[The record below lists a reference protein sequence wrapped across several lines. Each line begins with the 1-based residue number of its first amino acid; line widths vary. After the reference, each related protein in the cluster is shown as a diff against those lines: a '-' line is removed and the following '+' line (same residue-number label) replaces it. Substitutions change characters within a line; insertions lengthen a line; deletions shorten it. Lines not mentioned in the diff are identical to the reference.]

1 MNHIKT
7 SLICLFVLVCTQA
20 FALQNNQTDT
30 KATDQAIARD
40 SIVRTMQEEIKASME
55 QLAAKEVPAYYMS
68 LRLNDK
74 HQIAIT
80 SEYGVASTR
89 NERTCNLTPQVRVGS
104 PETDNFK
111 YESQSWNETHYE
123 IDSYPVPYSG
133 NTIAA
138 LKQGIWQKTMERY
151 DIALG
156 NYDSAISKMKTNA
169 DNEDKAPCFVFPPVE
184 RYYENEPDGAYHS
197 IDIKSW
203 EERLNCI
210 SNVFKG
216 CEHIQQAKADLSY
229 ELERTYI
236 VTSHGSVVVQNRKAA
251 RIMIQA
257 SVKADDGM
265 SCPLYKDWFAFSIND
280 LPDDSVMI
288 AAAKDMIGRLM
299 ALREAPVADP
309 YAGPAIMSGSASG
322 VFFHEIFGHRL
333 EAHRM
338 KSGGQTFKR
347 MVGERIL
354 PEDFQVYDD
363 PTMASF
369 SGNDLNGYYRYD
381 DEAVKAERVNC
392 VENGVLKNFLL
403 GSTPIDGFP
412 RSNGHGRAYEGYD
425 AVSRQANLIIQSSRP
440 RSEEELRKMLLDAI
454 KKEGKE
460 YGYYFRTAT
469 SGMTYTGEGKSINSF
484 GVDPV
489 EVYRVYADGRDDQLV
504 RGVTMI
510 GTPLAMFSG
519 IAAGGADPVIFTGMC
534 GAESGWVPVTA
545 IAPSIFVSKIETQ
558 RSSTRH
564 TLPQVLKR
572 PDCESMNGSE
582 EQIIFKAM
590 EDEMARSKAGLTA
603 KGSSGP
609 LFIDYQLLESNSI
622 DIVSSL
628 GGIVSSYY
636 NPKSFV
642 VKANVLIGDSL
653 LVSPSTQNLTQL
665 GNKADYYAIRQT
677 LWQTSDAIYKRAI
690 SGYSKKLNML
700 KNKPKPETE
709 ATKREIFDIPA
720 GEHISE
726 SIVNTS
732 IDRKSLEDLCN
743 ELSAVYMD
751 YPELY
756 NTNVH
761 IKVEYTDAYR
771 LNSDGLKLRLPYKN
785 QLIETSACSL
795 VSNGAEIDEY
805 YTIPFDLQ
813 NYNIEDLKNSVREF
827 ADAIMLKSKADI
839 TDDFYIG
846 PVLLERNTI
855 PYYFS
860 KIVSNYGIARNTWD
874 YESLR
879 YGGTLRSLVG
889 GMLLGKRFLDTKI
902 GIHIYSDMKSYKGN
916 NLNGTYNLDYD
927 GIRPESDFTFV
938 ENGILRNLI
947 CGRMAASGA
956 SKASGHSQ
964 IPLSYSVESKPAVRI
979 LHVRMNEARP
989 YSKVKEQLFSEARK
1003 AGLDYVY
1010 TIGSTSNDCF
1020 ILKRMD
1026 IRTGKET
1033 PIKEASMPNITRK
1046 ELMHVVSAS
1055 KEENI
1060 WLRNSNETII
1070 APEAMLLESVE
1081 MNIKKPAKAPQ
1092 QHLINPTL
1100 RK

>member
-7 SLICLFVLVCTQA
+7 SLISIFVLVCVQA
-20 FALQNNQTDT
+20 FALQNNQTDS

-74 HQIAIT
+74 HQIAIK
-80 SEYGVASTR
+80 SEYGVASTI

-111 YESQSWNETHYE
+111 YESQSWNETHYD

-210 SNVFKG
+210 SSVFKG
-216 CEHIQQAKADLSY
+216 CEHIQQATASLNY

-236 VTSHGSVVVQNRKAA
+236 VTSHGSIVVQNRKAA
-251 RIMIQA
+251 RIVIHA
-257 SVKADDGM
+257 TVKADDGM
-265 SCPLYKDWFAFSIND
+265 VCPLYKDWFAFSIND

-403 GSTPIDGFP
+403 GSTPIDSFP

-489 EVYRVYADGRDDQLV
+489 EVYRVYADGREDQLV

-590 EDEMARSKAGLTA
+590 EDEMARSKAGLKA

-636 NPKSFV
+636 NPKSFL

-690 SGYSKKLNML
+690 SGYSKKLNIL
-700 KNKPKPETE
+700 KSKPKPEAE
-709 ATKREIFDIPA
+709 AAVHEIIEMSA
-720 GEHISE
+720 VEHISE
-726 SIVNTS
+726 SVASTPIE
-732 IDRKSLEDLCN
+732 REMMEELCKK
-743 ELSAVYMD
+743 LSAIYLE
-751 YPELY
+751 YPLLY
-756 NTNVH
+756 KT
-761 IKVEYTDAYR
+761 KVSLAIEHTDAYR
-771 LNSDGLKLRLPYKN
+771 LTSDNSKLRIPYEYCTIAT
-785 QLIETSACSL
+785 QASARTT
-795 VSNGAEIDEY
+795 NGAEINEY
-805 YTIPFDLQ
+805 YTIPFDLKQ
-813 NYNIEDLKNSVREF
+813 YDISDLKKSIKEF

-846 PVLLERNTI
+846 PVLLERNAVS
-855 PYYFS
+855 YYFR
-860 KIVSNYGIARNTWD
+860 KIVNTYGTARNTWD
-874 YESLR
+874 YENLMYR
-879 YGGTLRSLVG
+879 RPLNSLVG
-889 GMLLGKRFLDTKI
+889 GMLLGKRFLDTGI
-902 GIHIYSDMKSYKGN
+902 GIHLYSDMPYYKGIR
-916 NLNGTYNLDYD
+916 LNGSYSIDYD
-927 GIRPESDFTFV
+927 GIKPESDFVFV
-938 ENGILRNLI
+938 ENGILKNLM
-947 CGRMAASGA
+947 CGRFAGLGG
-956 SKASGHSQ
+956 SKATGHAQ
-964 IPLSYSVESKPAVRI
+964 IPLSYYVEPKAAMRI
-979 LHVRMNEARP
+979 MHVTFNGAR
-989 YSKVKEQLFSEARK
+989 SAAKVKEQLFSEARK
-1003 AGLDYVY
+1003 EGLDYVY